1 MKKMK
6 NRLTAIAAVAFASVL
21 ACGVLAG
28 CSSDKGEQKAE
39 QPEQTA
45 AATLEGKSLNI
56 YCGAGMTKPFQ
67 EIADAF
73 KAETGCEMNITF
85 ANAAQI
91 QTQINTTQEG
101 DFFIAGSADE
111 LKPVSDHVATSTDLV
126 KHIPVLVVPADNPKG
141 IQTVSDLVKCDTLL
155 LGDPE
160 STPISKIA
168 VKAMTD
174 AGVMEQVKASG
185 AITTSTT
192 APQIAEALAK
202 GEGDAAIVWKENA
215 GKDGLTILENSG
227 MENYVK
233 TVPSA
238 ELACAAD
245 ADAVKAFSEF
255 LQTET
260 AKNIWTKFG
269 YELV

>member
-6 NRLTAIAAVAFASVL
+6 NRLTAIAAVAFATVL

-160 STPISKIA
+160 STPIGKIA

-185 AITTSTT
+185 AITTST
-192 APQIAEALAK
+192 IR
-202 GEGDAAIVWKENA
+202 
-215 GKDGLTILENSG
+215 
-227 MENYVK
+227 
-233 TVPSA
+233 
-238 ELACAAD
+238 
-245 ADAVKAFSEF
+245 
-255 LQTET
+255 
-260 AKNIWTKFG
+260 
-269 YELV
+269 

>member
-1 MKKMK
+1 MRRGAWWYGDKKKGTSMKKMK
-6 NRLTAIAAVAFASVL
+6 NRLTAIAAVAFATVL

-85 ANAAQI
+85 ANAAQT

-160 STPISKIA
+160 STPIGKIA

-174 AGVMEQVKASG
+174 AGVMEQVKGLWRHHHLHHRPADRRG
-185 AITTSTT
+185 AG
-192 APQIAEALAK
+192 QGRGRRRHRVE
-202 GEGDAAIVWKENA
+202 GERGQGRPDH
-215 GKDGLTILENSG
+215 
-227 MENYVK
+227 
-233 TVPSA
+233 P
-238 ELACAAD
+238 
-245 ADAVKAFSEF
+245 
-255 LQTET
+255 
-260 AKNIWTKFG
+260 
-269 YELV
+269 

>member
-1 MKKMK
+1 MKKTK
-6 NRLTAIAAVAFASVL
+6 TRLAAIAAVALSAVL

-28 CSSDKGEQKAE
+28 CSSGKGEQKAAE

-45 AATLEGKSLNI
+45 AASLEGKSLNI

-73 KAETGCEMNITF
+73 KAQTGCEMNITF

-160 STPISKIA
+160 STPIGKIA

-174 AGVMEQVKASG
+174 AGVMEQVK
-185 AITTSTT
+185 
-192 APQIAEALAK
+192 
-202 GEGDAAIVWKENA
+202 
-215 GKDGLTILENSG
+215 
-227 MENYVK
+227 
-233 TVPSA
+233 
-238 ELACAAD
+238 
-245 ADAVKAFSEF
+245 
-255 LQTET
+255 
-260 AKNIWTKFG
+260 
-269 YELV
+269 

>member
-1 MKKMK
+1 MTGAPSYAKGRLVVWGQKKKGTSMKKMK

-91 QTQINTTQEG
+91 QTQISTTQEG
-101 DFFIAGSADE
+101 DFFIAGS
-111 LKPVSDHVATSTDLV
+111 PMSS
-126 KHIPVLVVPADNPKG
+126 
-141 IQTVSDLVKCDTLL
+141 S
-155 LGDPE
+155 
-160 STPISKIA
+160 
-168 VKAMTD
+168 
-174 AGVMEQVKASG
+174 
-185 AITTSTT
+185 
-192 APQIAEALAK
+192 
-202 GEGDAAIVWKENA
+202 
-215 GKDGLTILENSG
+215 
-227 MENYVK
+227 
-233 TVPSA
+233 PSA
-238 ELACAAD
+238 IMLPPAPTWSSTFPSWSCLPITPRASRPSA
-245 ADAVKAFSEF
+245 
-255 LQTET
+255 
-260 AKNIWTKFG
+260 IW
-269 YELV
+269 